1 MTACRWPL
9 VAFLVAL
16 AELPVHAGDSHLDL
30 PIPAFESVLE
40 SHPLTILEASRSRP
54 RIAADITLRAKAKF
68 GADQRVVE
76 VKLRPAERGGG
87 SFNNEPRY
95 ELAAYHLQFMF
106 LDPADYVVPP
116 TAVHALAPSDLA
128 AHSEAGPTFRAA
140 DDIICVA
147 QAWLANVTNP
157 ADVFDKA
164 RFESDVEYAR
174 QVGNLNVF
182 TVAIN
187 HMDSNRGNILTSRDG
202 PPRFFAVD
210 NGVAFASK
218 RSDRGEVWRKLRV
231 DRLPAAVVE
240 RLRHIDESKL
250 TERLAVLAQW
260 RVVERRLVSQ
270 SPGENVNPSRGVRLK
285 GDLIQLGLST
295 REIKEIAQRMR
306 RILNLVD
313 AGKVKTF

>member
-1 MTACRWPL
+1 MMTRRCT
-9 VAFLVAL
+9 VVAL
-16 AELPVHAGDSHLDL
+16 IFGLAGLPAQASDAHLDQS
-30 PIPAFESVLE
+30 IATFESILQAD
-40 SHPLTILEASRSRP
+40 PLTIIEAGRSRP
-54 RIAADITLRAKAKF
+54 RIAADITLRAKVKF
-68 GADQRVVE
+68 GTNQRIVD

-106 LDPADYVVPP
+106 LEPADYVVPP
-116 TAVHALAPSDLA
+116 TTIHALAPSVLA

-140 DDIICVA
+140 EDIVCVV

-157 ADVFDKA
+157 ADVLDPA
-164 RFESDVEYAR
+164 RFEADVEYAR
-174 QVGNLNVF
+174 QIGNLNVF

-231 DRLPAAVVE
+231 DRLPTAVVN
-240 RLRHIDESKL
+240 RIRSIDESKL
-250 TERLAVLAQW
+250 TEKLAVLAQW
-260 RVVERRLVSQ
+260 RVVDRRLVAESL
-270 SPGENVNPSRGVRLK
+270 GENMNPSRGVRVK
-285 GDLIQLGLST
+285 GDLIQLGLSS
-295 REIKEIAQRMR
+295 REIKDIAQRMR
-306 RILNLVD
+306 RIVHLVD
-313 AGKVKTF
+313 SGKVTTF